1 MLQWKKWYSEEKA
14 ESADLPKAFKE
25 ISKFHRLLL
34 LRALRPDRLPSALSQ
49 FVHEKMG
56 ERYVE
61 QPPFNIMEVFAET
74 QKNVPIFFVLFP
86 GVDPT
91 PDVEKVA
98 ATFDISSNNGRF
110 INISMGQGQ
119 EDRAKKAIFDCAQKG
134 YWIMLQNCHLM
145 QNWLYGLNG
154 LEGYL
159 ESVFSSPKTH
169 PNFRVF
175 ISSEPP
181 NVLLPLMQIMPES
194 IL

>member
-1 MLQWKKWYSEEKA
+1 
-14 ESADLPKAFKE
+14 
-25 ISKFHRLLL
+25 
-34 LRALRPDRLPSALSQ
+34 
-49 FVHEKMG
+49 
-56 ERYVE
+56 
-61 QPPFNIMEVFAET
+61 
-74 QKNVPIFFVLFP
+74 VLFP

-134 YWIMLQNCHLM
+134 YWIMLQNVHLM

-181 NVLLPLMQIMPES
+181 NVLLPL
-194 IL
+194 